1 MVRDEEG
8 AMKKGAVWALVVLF
22 AALAVWFA
30 LAWRGAERRA
40 EKAQRVSVQ
49 PVYNR
54 VLLDEIELAELKKRG
69 LEDPIPALKADLSS
83 RKDLIRFDSG
93 VGGTMAF
100 YDKDGMV
107 FLPGSYVYAPAE
119 DGHYLMHVLLSY
131 EVAPGGKITW
141 KVVSAKRD

>member
-1 MVRDEEG
+1 
-8 AMKKGAVWALVVLF
+8 MKKGAVWALVVLL
-22 AALAVWFA
+22 AALAAWFA

-54 VLLDEIELAELKKRG
+54 VLLDEIELAELKERG

-83 RKDLIRFDSG
+83 RKDLIKFDSG

-107 FLPGSYVYAPAE
+107 FLPGGYVYAPAE

>member
-1 MVRDEEG
+1 
-8 AMKKGAVWALVVLF
+8 MKKAGVWALFVVLV
-22 AALAVWFA
+22 ACVVWFA

-40 EKAQRVSVQ
+40 EKAQHASVA

-54 VLLDEIELAELKKRG
+54 VLVDELELAELKKRG

-83 RKDLIRFDSG
+83 RKDLIKFDSG

-107 FLPGSYVYAPAE
+107 FLPGGYLYAPAE
-119 DGHYLMHVLLSY
+119 DGHYLMHVILSY

-141 KVVSAKRD
+141 KVVSVKRD

>member
-1 MVRDEEG
+1 MRASPTWLWAACLVLLAG
-8 AMKKGAVWALVVLF
+8 LIGFAV
-22 AALAVWFA
+22 
-30 LAWRGAERRA
+30 AWRAAERRA
-40 EKAQRVSVQ
+40 DKAERVSVQ

-54 VLLDEIELAELKKRG
+54 VLLDEIELAELKERG
-69 LEDPIPALKADLSS
+69 LGDPIPALKSDLAN

-107 FLPGSYVYAPAE
+107 FLPGGYAYAPAE

>member
-1 MVRDEEG
+1 
-8 AMKKGAVWALVVLF
+8 
-22 AALAVWFA
+22 
-30 LAWRGAERRA
+30 
-40 EKAQRVSVQ
+40 
-49 PVYNR
+49 
-54 VLLDEIELAELKKRG
+54 
-69 LEDPIPALKADLSS
+69 
-83 RKDLIRFDSG
+83 
-93 VGGTMAF
+93 MAF

>member
-1 MVRDEEG
+1 
-8 AMKKGAVWALVVLF
+8 MKASSTGWFAACVVLLVGLIAF
-22 AALAVWFA
+22 AM
-30 LAWRGAERRA
+30 AWRRAVERA
-40 EKAQRVSVQ
+40 EKAEKVSVQ

-54 VLLDEIELAELKKRG
+54 VLLDEIELAELKKSG

-83 RKDLIRFDSG
+83 HKDMIKFDSG

-107 FLPGSYVYAPAE
+107 FLPGHYVYAPAE

-131 EVAPGGKITW
+131 EVAPGGKIAW

>member
-1 MVRDEEG
+1 MRASRWG
-8 AMKKGAVWALVVLF
+8 PWAACLVLL
-22 AALAVWFA
+22 ALAIGFA
-30 LAWRGAERRA
+30 VAWRAAERRA
-40 EKAQRVSVQ
+40 ERAERISVQ

-69 LEDPIPALKADLSS
+69 LEDPIAALKADLSS
-83 RKDLIRFDSG
+83 RRDLIRFESG

-107 FLPGSYVYAPAE
+107 FLPGRYVYAPAE

-131 EVAPGGKITW
+131 EVVPGGKITW
-141 KVVSAKRD
+141 KVVSVKRE

>member
-1 MVRDEEG
+1 M
-8 AMKKGAVWALVVLF
+8 MKARTAGLWATCVVLLIGLIGF
-22 AALAVWFA
+22 AM
-30 LAWRGAERRA
+30 AWRAAERRA
-40 EKAQRVSVQ
+40 EKAERVSVQ
-49 PVYNR
+49 PAYNR
-54 VLLDEIELAELKKRG
+54 VLLDEIELAELKERG

-83 RKDLIRFDSG
+83 RKDLIQFDSG

-131 EVAPGGKITW
+131 QVAPGGKITW